1 MAEKKIAYTE
11 RDFLG
16 IRNELVRLTNTYYP
30 DLIKNAND
38 ASLYSVFLD
47 LNAAV
52 ADNLNFQIDR
62 TFQETVLQ
70 YAQERSSLYNLA
82 RTYGLKVP
90 GNRPSLTVCEVS
102 IIVPAFGDKEDFKYL
117 GFLRRGSQFRGGG
130 NIFEL
135 SEDCDFSSQY
145 GSDGRVN
152 RTKIPNYN
160 ASGIIANYT
169 ITKKVLA
176 VNGVTKV
183 FKKEITDNLS
193 KPFYKMFLPDENVI
207 GVTSVIQKEGTGYQ
221 TLPTNL
227 EFMDVTAN
235 RWYEVDAL
243 AQEEVF
249 VVDPSSPLDETGI
262 NVGKYLKADQRF
274 ISEFTPEGFFHL
286 TFGAGNQTP
295 QNLLDSFSKNGVT
308 LDMSKF
314 MNNTALGNMVK
325 GNSTIFVEY
334 RVGGGKSSNVGAG
347 AINSFGI
354 IDFIVAGPSP
364 KINQNVMASLS
375 VTNITSAIGGAD
387 QMSVEEIRNYISFN
401 FAAQNRAV
409 TVNDYLS
416 KLRLMPSTFGAPA
429 KAGVTELENKVMLNI
444 LSYTPSGKLT
454 SKVPEAL
461 KKNVSEF
468 LSNHRMMN
476 DYISV
481 GSAKVVDLMIELDL
495 VLENSSSQGKV
506 ISNIIKKVGEY
517 FDIDKIEMGQ
527 DLPLGKLRGLIME
540 QSGIV
545 NIVNLKVYN
554 AVGGE
559 YSQSQTTQPLFNT
572 TTKEINLLDDTIYA
586 QPDEILHIRFPGK
599 DISVRV
605 QSPNKPSYT

>member
-38 ASLYSVFLD
+38 ASIYSVFLD

-117 GFLRRGSQFRGGG
+117 GFLRRGSQFKGGG
-130 NIFEL
+130 SIFEL
-135 SEDCDFSSQY
+135 TEDCDFSSQY

-160 ASGIIANYT
+160 ASGVIANYT
-169 ITKKVLA
+169 ITKKVMV
-176 VNGVTKV
+176 VNGVTKI
-183 FKKEITDNLS
+183 FKKEITDNLA

-207 GVTSVIQKEGTGYQ
+207 GVTSVIQKDGTGYQ

-227 EFMDVTAN
+227 EFMDVTAD

-249 VVDPSSPLDETGI
+249 VVDPSSPIDETGI

-295 QNLLDSFSKNGVT
+295 QDLLDSFSKNGIT

-314 MNNTALGNMVK
+314 MNNTALGNMIK

-347 AINSFGI
+347 AINSLGI
-354 IDFIVAGPSP
+354 IDFVVAGPSP
-364 KINQNVMASLS
+364 QTNQNVKASLS

-387 QMSVEEIRNYISFN
+387 QMSIEEIRNYISFN
-401 FAAQNRAV
+401 FASQNRAV
-409 TVNDYLS
+409 TINDYLS

-454 SKVPEAL
+454 SKVVCSIIISKP
-461 KKNVSEF
+461 KN
-468 LSNHRMMN
+468 
-476 DYISV
+476 
-481 GSAKVVDLMIELDL
+481 AKH
-495 VLENSSSQGKV
+495 SSSF
-506 ISNIIKKVGEY
+506 SNW
-517 FDIDKIEMGQ
+517 
-527 DLPLGKLRGLIME
+527 DL
-540 QSGIV
+540 
-545 NIVNLKVYN
+545 
-554 AVGGE
+554 
-559 YSQSQTTQPLFNT
+559 
-572 TTKEINLLDDTIYA
+572 
-586 QPDEILHIRFPGK
+586 
-599 DISVRV
+599 
-605 QSPNKPSYT
+605 